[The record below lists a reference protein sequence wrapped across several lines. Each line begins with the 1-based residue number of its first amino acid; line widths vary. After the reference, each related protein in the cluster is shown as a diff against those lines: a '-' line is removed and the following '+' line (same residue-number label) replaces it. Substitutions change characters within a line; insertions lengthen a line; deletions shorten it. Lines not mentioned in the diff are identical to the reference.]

1 MEATVLTWLLQ
12 ALPLWGGCLLVVI
25 IATVYLTNKYNE
37 AKRRLEDAEKDLRGL
52 PCSERGRVLEDIKE
66 TLTVIR
72 TYISTLDPT
81 RAEMFSRKASP
92 RRLNDLGSLL
102 LSNCEGLAFID
113 ENKSVLFQWIDE
125 KNPKTALDVEKSA
138 LEVLIENVDNDIFNG
153 LKNWV
158 YNSPS
163 MKVEQD
169 GETKE
174 VTVTM
179 RDVCFVISLPLRDA
193 YLEAHPEIESE

>member
-163 MKVEQD
+163 MEVEQD

-179 RDVCFVISLPLRDA
+179 RDVCFVISLPLRDS

>member
-138 LEVLIENVDNDIFNG
+138 LEVLIENVDNDIFNR

-163 MKVEQD
+163 MEVEQD

>member
-1 MEATVLTWLLQ
+1 MEATVVSWLLQ

-163 MKVEQD
+163 MEVEQD

-179 RDVCFVISLPLRDA
+179 RDVCFVISLPLRDS